1 MSRWLFFLIVGLLLP
16 LQSIAK
22 TVVVGSKAFNEGYLL
37 GEIIAQKLAHDGFDV
52 ERKLGLGKTIIT
64 YEALKQGEI
73 DVYVEYTGTLAQAI
87 LKLENTPSLKV
98 LQQRAKKEGLKV
110 LPRLGFNNT
119 YALVISE
126 QIAKQNNISSIS
138 DLVNHPDLSLGISH
152 EFLKR
157 KDGWQPLAAAYDL
170 PYQPVGIEHSLAYQ
184 AIANEQIAITD
195 AYTTDGDIAR
205 YQLRILKDD
214 KQFFPRYDAVPL
226 IRNDADPALINS
238 LQALANRIDEA
249 KMQQLN
255 SQVVNDDQSF
265 AEVAEQFL
273 IDEALI
279 KSKSSESQDLNSPW
293 QLLPRYIVEHLQLTI
308 LALICSCL
316 VGIPLS
322 IAVYRQ
328 PKASRMLVYCTGL
341 LQTIPSIAL
350 LALMI
355 PLLGIGWIPAVV
367 ALFLYSLLP
376 IVRNTLTAL
385 LTLDPVMQQVAVG
398 MGLTPREQLR
408 HVYIPLAVPMIF
420 SGIRTAAIINIGTA
434 TLAAFIGAGGLGEP
448 IVMGLSLNDTT
459 LVLFGAVPAA
469 LLAIFTEW
477 LFEGVERRF
486 IPAHLRNTL
495 S

>member
-1 MSRWLFFLIVGLLLP
+1 MNRWLIVFIVGLLLP
-16 LQSIAK
+16 LQSLAK

-37 GEIIAQKLAHDGFDV
+37 GEIIAQKLAHDGFNV

-87 LKLENTPSLKV
+87 LKLENTPSLNA
-98 LQQRAKKEGLKV
+98 LQQHAKQEGIKI

-119 YALVISE
+119 YALVIGE
-126 QIAKQNNISSIS
+126 QMAKKNNISKIS
-138 DLVNHPDLSLGISH
+138 DLVNYPDLNLGISH

-157 KDGWQPLAAAYDL
+157 KDGWQPLAAAYGL
-170 PYQPVGIEHSLAYQ
+170 PYKPVGIEHSLAYQ

-205 YQLRILKDD
+205 YHLRILKDD
-214 KQFFPRYDAVPL
+214 KNFFPRYDAVPL
-226 IRNDADPALINS
+226 VRTDADPALIKS
-238 LQALANRIDEA
+238 LQDLANHIDEA

-273 IDEALI
+273 TDEALI
-279 KSKSSESQDLNSPW
+279 QKSNTQGLNSPW
-293 QLLPRYIVEHLQLTI
+293 QSLPRYIIEHLQLTI
-308 LALICSCL
+308 LALICSCV

-322 IAVYRQ
+322 IAVYRRPQ
-328 PKASRMLVYCTGL
+328 ASRMLVYCTGL

-355 PLLGIGWIPAVV
+355 PLLGIGWVPAVV

-459 LVLFGAVPAA
+459 LVLFGAIPAA
-469 LLAIFTEW
+469 LLAILTEW

-495 S
+495 G